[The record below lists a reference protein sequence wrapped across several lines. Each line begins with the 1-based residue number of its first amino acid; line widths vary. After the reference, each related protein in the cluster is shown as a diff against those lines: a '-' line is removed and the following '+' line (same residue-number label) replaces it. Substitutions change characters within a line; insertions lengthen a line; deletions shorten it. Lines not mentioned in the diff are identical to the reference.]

1 MFEILS
7 NYWDLL
13 LLGQYPSGPLGG
25 LSITLILS
33 LLGLGLAFPVSIVL
47 ALARISPIAAVRIPA
62 TVLVYVIRG
71 IPLIMVIFWVYF
83 FLPLLIG
90 RTITGFTTML
100 CTLVIYQSAYLS
112 EVIRA
117 GMEALPKGQIEASRA
132 LGLGYFRTIR
142 FVILPQALYN
152 MMPSMISQ
160 FVSTIKETSLGYV
173 INVPEITFAANQVNN
188 QLLTQPLAVFSILA
202 LVYFLLCFSFTELAD
217 YIERRITKKRDGKHK
232 KIKLGKPSK
241 RNYIAMST
249 ATASKENS

>member
-1 MFEILS
+1 MLDILH

-13 LLGQYPSGPLGG
+13 LLGQYPHGALGG
-25 LSITLILS
+25 LAITLILS
-33 LLGLGLAFPVSIVL
+33 MLGLGLAFPVSILL
-47 ALARISPIAAVRIPA
+47 ALARISPMAVFRVPA
-62 TVLVYVIRG
+62 TMLVYTIRG

-100 CTLVIYQSAYLS
+100 CTLVIYQSAYLC

-117 GMEALPKGQIEASRA
+117 GIEALPKGQLEASRA
-132 LGLGYFRTIR
+132 LGLGYFRTLR

-173 INVPEITFAANQVNN
+173 INVPEVTFAANQVNN
-188 QLLTQPLAVFSILA
+188 QLLTKPLAVFSLLA
-202 LVYFLLCFSFTELAD
+202 LIYFVLCFSFTELAD
-217 YIERRITKKRDGKHK
+217 YIERRITNKRAGKARK
-232 KIKLGKPSK
+232 NKPDVGS
-241 RNYIAMST
+241 NLSMT
-249 ATASKENS
+249 ALPAAASKENS